1 MGAERARLLNEE
13 QRRPFVLTQIGSD
26 QSDSDHF
33 MRMTPPT
40 KRQKPFALS
49 ARVPSFERDRPPG
62 GPPLV
67 TPQLNGGPARRA
79 VNYGGGG
86 GGGGGLFWSSAFRSG
101 PALRVGGE
109 GGGGVAA
116 AAAVVVM
123 DQPCAWRRRRRR
135 SWRRRLVSENVFR
148 LGPAL
153 RVGGE
158 GGGGG
163 FQIRKVN
170 RRFRRHRHIDTQR
183 MWAIG
188 NSPPLCALMPLPA
201 PRSHTPG
208 HRPRTPG

>member
-1 MGAERARLLNEE
+1 
-13 QRRPFVLTQIGSD
+13 
-26 QSDSDHF
+26 
-33 MRMTPPT
+33 
-40 KRQKPFALS
+40 
-49 ARVPSFERDRPPG
+49 
-62 GPPLV
+62 
-67 TPQLNGGPARRA
+67 
-79 VNYGGGG
+79 
-86 GGGGGLFWSSAFRSG
+86 
-101 PALRVGGE
+101 
-109 GGGGVAA
+109 
-116 AAAVVVM
+116 M

-188 NSPPLCALMPLPA
+188 NAPPLCALMPLPA

-208 HRPRTPG
+208 TAPGPPVKTGARVRRFRGCNREEHSKARLLGWTGASQTLPSGVIFEEISGLDAHASFGRLRQQYWLQPMRIMVPLRCLPRKLASRVVVVPGCALTHFEWCGGKAGPINSLTVCAQANR